1 MEGAPRQVPAG
12 VVPLGQVELPPIRVR
27 FEFKFRFRF
36 RFRVGVRIKLN
47 LF

>member
-1 MEGAPRQVPAG
+1 MQEAPRQVPAG

-27 FEFKFRFRF
+27 FKFKFRF